1 MGTHP
6 IFESDFDCLT
16 EGMPVYNMYILGKA
30 GHSLFYHEWDR
41 KQKAT
46 LSRSEEDK
54 LMSGLIHSL
63 SKFCSKMSTEPDA
76 GNFRGLKTSK
86 FRLHYWESPTGVKMI
101 LNTSPEIPPCPDTLS
116 TIYYNIFV
124 PICIKNPLV
133 PSCEPIQSEL
143 FQSKLDSFMKN
154 LTFF

>member
-1 MGTHP
+1 M
-6 IFESDFDCLT
+6 LYLYL

-63 SKFCSKMSTEPDA
+63 SKFCSKMSTEPDS
-76 GNFRGLKTSK
+76 GNFRGLKVSFNLIITRIIFI
-86 FRLHYWESPTGVKMI
+86 FRR
-101 LNTSPEIPPCPDTLS
+101 LNFDYIIGSRQLE
-116 TIYYNIFV
+116 
-124 PICIKNPLV
+124 
-133 PSCEPIQSEL
+133 
-143 FQSKLDSFMKN
+143 
-154 LTFF
+154 

>member
-1 MGTHP
+1 
-6 IFESDFDCLT
+6 
-16 EGMPVYNMYILGKA
+16 MPVYNIYILGKN

-76 GNFRGLKTSK
+76 GNFRGLKVSYCN
-86 FRLHYWESPTGVKMI
+86 LHWVVNNLSGFQTYSNSYW
-101 LNTSPEIPPCPDTLS
+101 
-116 TIYYNIFV
+116 
-124 PICIKNPLV
+124 
-133 PSCEPIQSEL
+133 
-143 FQSKLDSFMKN
+143 
-154 LTFF
+154 